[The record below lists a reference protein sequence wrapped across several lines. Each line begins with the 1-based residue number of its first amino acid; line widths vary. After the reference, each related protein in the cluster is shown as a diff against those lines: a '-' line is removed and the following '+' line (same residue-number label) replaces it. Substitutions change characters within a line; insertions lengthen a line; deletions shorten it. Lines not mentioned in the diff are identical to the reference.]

1 MSARKQLVLAPLAQD
16 DYADIHLYT
25 EEAWGEAQ
33 WADYE
38 EALVRALD
46 ALADNPLL
54 GRARDDLRPG
64 ARTLRVREHVI
75 VYDVTPDLVR
85 VARILH
91 GRRDL
96 HRALT

>member
-1 MSARKQLVLAPLAQD
+1 MSARKLLVLAPLAQD
-16 DYADIHLYT
+16 DYADIRLYT
-25 EEAWGEAQ
+25 EDTWGEAR

-38 EALVRALD
+38 GALVRALD
-46 ALADNPLL
+46 ALADNPQL

-64 ARTLRVREHVI
+64 VRTLRFREHVI
-75 VYDVTPDLVR
+75 VYDVTDELIR

-96 HRALT
+96 RRALT

>member
-1 MSARKQLVLAPLAQD
+1 MSARKQPVLAPLAQD
-16 DYADIHLYT
+16 DYADIRLYT
-25 EEAWGEAQ
+25 EEALA
-33 WADYE
+33 
-38 EALVRALD
+38 RALD